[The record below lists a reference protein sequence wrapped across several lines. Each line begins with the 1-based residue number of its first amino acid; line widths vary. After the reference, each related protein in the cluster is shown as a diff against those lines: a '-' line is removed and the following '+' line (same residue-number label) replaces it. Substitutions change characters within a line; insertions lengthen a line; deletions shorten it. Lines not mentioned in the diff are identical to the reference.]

1 MALTTFF
8 SRRQRPLNT
17 AAVCLLMIGYTSQGL
32 LNITGLA
39 KNQAILLALPQ
50 SVTLICSTLALV
62 VVLKWFNIRTII
74 FSGMLLALV
83 IISQLGQ
90 IAGRT
95 VAPFPTA
102 VHHKA
107 LATFVASDFF
117 WDRALSL
124 VSPISSTYLAT
135 VYTGRARPLWL
146 SVSQGL
152 YGVGAGIIPLTASR
166 AIYNLGGVGNDFS
179 QVVNLLLLH
188 CGRFR
193 RRGVVIVVAT

>member
-32 LNITGLA
+32 LKITGLA

-50 SVTLICSTLALV
+50 WVTLICSTLALV

-95 VAPFPTA
+95 
-102 VHHKA
+102 
-107 LATFVASDFF
+107 
-117 WDRALSL
+117 
-124 VSPISSTYLAT
+124 
-135 VYTGRARPLWL
+135 PLWL

-166 AIYNLGGVGNDFS
+166 AICNLGGAPATTF
-179 QVVNLLLLH
+179 H
-188 CGRFR
+188 RCKFTTICGGFR

>member
-32 LNITGLA
+32 LKITGLA

-50 SVTLICSTLALV
+50 WVTLICSTLALV

-83 IISQLGQ
+83 IISQFGQ

-107 LATFVASDFF
+107 LATFVVADFF
-117 WDRALSL
+117 LGLGISL
-124 VSPISSTYLAT
+124 VSPISSTYLAA
-135 VYTGRARPLWL
+135 VYTGRAHPLVVVCQ
-146 SVSQGL
+146 S
-152 YGVGAGIIPLTASR
+152 GA
-166 AIYNLGGVGNDFS
+166 V
-179 QVVNLLLLH
+179 
-188 CGRFR
+188 
-193 RRGVVIVVAT
+193 RGWSGDHSPDGESCHL